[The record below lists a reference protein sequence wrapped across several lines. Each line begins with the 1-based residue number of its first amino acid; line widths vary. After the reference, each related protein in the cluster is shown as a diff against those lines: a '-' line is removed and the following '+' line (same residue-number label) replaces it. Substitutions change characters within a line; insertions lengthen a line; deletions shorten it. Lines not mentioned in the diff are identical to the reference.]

1 MKAPR
6 VSVYFRVT
14 RPGGRRPYLKPVSP
28 TAVSNPRSALHQH
41 LAAKLADACV
51 NPSYMP
57 DLWAVYFNRFEEVL
71 ASEPTRREP
80 RLPRRAD
87 VAPPIPTGVA

>member
-28 TAVSNPRSALHQH
+28 TAVSNP
-41 LAAKLADACV
+41 CV